1 MRVLVVSPDAGF
13 GGLIQQTLDN
23 AGGYEPVL
31 VVNGRQALELA
42 SKLHFDLAILDADL
56 AGFSFVELGMAL
68 QTLSPDISM
77 ILIPNDGNEQEFA
90 ETGLHIG
97 GYLSKPFFLPDLLE
111 LVGRLAQDQA
121 SRSTIAEDT
130 LNVPGIVDATQ
141 PLKPEIKSKVS
152 VSEPVP
158 AWLDDVNR
166 AAQHLAS
173 LSMATASQAAL
184 ILKNGHLWAYAGH
197 LSKEAAQELA
207 QIVQNDWKRTPSA
220 PTASGSS
227 TDLARFVRL
236 KVSGDDYMLYAT
248 GLGMEMVLVL
258 AFDIRTPISK
268 IHAQAGELAR
278 ALASTPEIEKSGLIT
293 AQGLESNG
301 AISLKESSGPPEKPP
316 PLPEEG
322 LPSLLPFEDVPP
334 PTPPGYQGDLPQFE
348 PIHWPW
354 EFDSEIEETLEE
366 EADFSVKFPKANGTA
381 AGSKVSAPV
390 ESIHPGSPTSPETTM
405 QGDRWPQVDSQAK
418 VDSPRLST
426 DDLRAV
432 SGVILSSPIVYVI
445 HYACIL
451 LPRVPGHRLTGDTHG
466 RLTECMHR
474 LSIAFGWRLEY
485 VAIYSDYM
493 HWITGASPEISAD
506 EVIQKV
512 RRHTTEMI
520 FSEFPSYS
528 RGNLCDDFWAP
539 GYLVVTG
546 SNPLPAE
553 LVNEYIEQTRL
564 RQGIAGKG

>member
-1 MRVLVVSPDAGF
+1 MRVLIVSPDAGF

-42 SKLHFDLAILDADL
+42 SKLQFDLAILDADL
-56 AGFSFVELGMAL
+56 AGFSIVELGMAL

-90 ETGLHIG
+90 DTGLHIG

-111 LVGRLAQDQA
+111 LVGRVAQDQA
-121 SRSTIAEDT
+121 SSRTLTEGTIS
-130 LNVPGIVDATQ
+130 VPGIVDTVKS
-141 PLKPEIKSKVS
+141 LKPEFKTNVS
-152 VSEPVP
+152 VSEPVST
-158 AWLDDVNR
+158 WLDDVNR

-184 ILKNGHLWAYAGH
+184 ILKNGRLWAYAGH

-207 QIVQNDWKRTPSA
+207 QIVQHDWKRTPSA
-220 PTASGSS
+220 PSAGGSS

-248 GLGMEMVLVL
+248 GLGVDMVLVL

-278 ALASTPEIEKSGLIT
+278 ALASAPELEKPGLIT
-293 AQGLESNG
+293 AQGGESNG
-301 AISLKESSGPPEKPP
+301 VISLEESRGTPEKLP

-334 PTPPGYQGDLPQFE
+334 PTPPGYQGELPQFE
-348 PIHWPW
+348 QIHWPW
-354 EFDSEIEETLEE
+354 EYDSEFEETPEE
-366 EADFSVKFPKANGTA
+366 EANISVKFTKTDDTV
-381 AGSKVSAPV
+381 AGRKVSAPV
-390 ESIHPGSPTSPETTM
+390 ESFHPEGATSPDTTM
-405 QGDRWPQVDSQAK
+405 QGDRWSQVDSQATGE
-418 VDSPRLST
+418 SLRLSS

-432 SGVILSSPIVYVI
+432 PGVILSSPVVYVI
-445 HYACIL
+445 HYACVL
-451 LPRVPGHRLTGDTHG
+451 LPRLPGHRLTKDIHG
-466 RLTECMHR
+466 QLTECMHR

-485 VAIYSDYM
+485 VAIFLDYM